1 MMDTTLINITLQ
13 NLVILLLI
21 AFILGLMLGHPRW

>member
-1 MMDTTLINITLQ
+1 MEIAITLN

-21 AFILGLMLGHPRW
+21 AFILGLMFGISLSRPY